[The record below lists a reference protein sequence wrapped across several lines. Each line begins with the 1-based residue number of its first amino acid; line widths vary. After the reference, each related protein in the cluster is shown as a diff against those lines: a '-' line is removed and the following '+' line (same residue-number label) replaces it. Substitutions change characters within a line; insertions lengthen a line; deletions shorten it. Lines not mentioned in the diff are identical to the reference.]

1 MQGTAVVSGDPEI
14 DLPKAT
20 ALGKSLLIFTAVPW
34 TLCLVLYTGL
44 HWTYRRDCPKRLAV
58 EQGPSL
64 QPVMPELQR
73 LRTAS
78 SDA

>member
-34 TLCLVLYTGL
+34 TLCLVLYTGELLLVAL
-44 HWTYRRDCPKRLAV
+44 HVAV
-58 EQGPSL
+58 RVK
-64 QPVMPELQR
+64 QPV
-73 LRTAS
+73 
-78 SDA
+78 